1 MHYLAYCRPVSCSGI
16 DCFGSDF
23 PTIMLNLKKICILGR
38 QECLSHHSVTLCLLQ
53 KLRLSFL
60 MKGGPCTM
68 TEKKTKAILAL
79 WALFHVFVLIS
90 ELGFLYSTEY
100 EDENDDI
107 VNSSVVK
114 APLGSKYIRLPF
126 KMISNIYFLIRKG

>member
-1 MHYLAYCRPVSCSGI
+1 MSVSSQCYTVSFAKTKAFLSNERRPLYLDR
-16 DCFGSDF
+16 
-23 PTIMLNLKKICILGR
+23 
-38 QECLSHHSVTLCLLQ
+38 
-53 KLRLSFL
+53 
-60 MKGGPCTM
+60 
-68 TEKKTKAILAL
+68 KKTKAILAL